1 VAREL
6 PAPLQAEVPSMED
19 LQGVV
24 EKLRTELADVRE
36 AQKKAEEEE

>member
-1 VAREL
+1 
-6 PAPLQAEVPSMED
+6 MED

-36 AQKKAEEEE
+36 AQRRAEEEK